1 MRALRI
7 VVMTA
12 DAERLRGALVIA
24 TAQAALGGAASLFLQ
39 LDAVG
44 LLARPM
50 AAPQDDAHHAAGLPT
65 LAELVNE
72 ALDMGVAMI
81 ACQSGLALSG
91 LSADTLPTS
100 VEVGGPLSFLQQM
113 DAEARL
119 LIA

>member
-7 VVMTA
+7 VVITA
-12 DAERLRGALVIA
+12 DAERLRGTLVIA
-24 TAQAALGGAASLFLQ
+24 MAQAALGGAASLFLQ

-44 LLARPM
+44 LLAHPM
-50 AAPQDDAHHAAGLPT
+50 AAPQDDAHHAAGLAT
-65 LAELVNE
+65 LAQLVNE

-91 LSADTLPTS
+91 LSADSLPTG

-113 DAEARL
+113 DSEARL